1 MKVLGITLSLASM
14 ILAIAGIFTHQNNLS
29 LTFAV
34 LVSLFG
40 LRVFVLWIGM
50 SQSSSKHI
58 AAKQLSVQTAPLF
71 ETEQKPIRHARLASP
86 AQPTYATPFFYAP
99 SALSSIPTTTYPPPS
114 NHASP
119 PFFGH
124 IQQPSTQES
133 ASSSPYIPIEKDSI
147 FELDHPTANER
158 CFLLPKAG
166 EPIVECQDSYALHAE
181 HRCYAVADGVAGSF
195 VPGPWARIIAKGFVE
210 RAGKFSDGD
219 DFQNW
224 LVNCGRQW
232 HVWIEERWVPTMN
245 ALRERN
251 GERHGDW
258 SNDIR
263 LGAQTTLIGCSLL
276 PGTRPEDVS
285 TTVDVFAI
293 GDGEF
298 FLFSPNKHGEWEIV
312 EAFPYYDPGE
322 FGSHP
327 DTLVTVARADLLD
340 RAWMQR
346 KTTRLNTFPGDL
358 VVLATDTLAKWLLT
372 QARQRTHKYI
382 PLLTSTDPDAF
393 EQRIRYELHHDH
405 IEDDDLTMLIIPIS

>member
-1 MKVLGITLSLASM
+1 M
-14 ILAIAGIFTHQNNLS
+14 ILAIAGMLTHQNNLS

-50 SQSSSKHI
+50 SQSSTKRI
-58 AAKQLSVQTAPLF
+58 TAKQLSVQTVSLL
-71 ETEQKPIRHARLASP
+71 ETEQKPIKHARLASP
-86 AQPTYATPFFYAP
+86 AQPTYATPFY
-99 SALSSIPTTTYPPPS
+99 
-114 NHASP
+114 
-119 PFFGH
+119 GH
-124 IQQPSTQES
+124 IQHPSTQES

-210 RAGKFSDGD
+210 RAGKFTDGD

-224 LVNCGRQW
+224 LVNCSRQW
-232 HVWIEERWVPTMN
+232 HAWIEERWVPTMN
-245 ALRERN
+245 VLRERN

-276 PGTRPEDVS
+276 PGTRPGDVS

-298 FLFSPNKHGEWEIV
+298 FLFSPNKNGEWEIV

-327 DTLVTVARADLLD
+327 DTLVTIARADLLD

-346 KTTRLNTFPGDL
+346 KTTRFNTFPGDL

-372 QARQRTHKYI
+372 QVRQRTLKYI
-382 PLLTSTDPDAF
+382 SLLTSTDPDAF
-393 EQRIRYELHHDH
+393 EQRIRYELHHGH